1 MARQIISPTAQEIT
15 SAWLMFPVLLLF
27 SIFLL
32 LRGHNEP
39 GGGFVGGLV
48 AASAILLQMIAFGP
62 AEVRRLIPFDIL
74 VLLPAG
80 LLVAALSGLP
90 ALLLGQPFLSGLWVT
105 LPVLGGLKL
114 GTPVIFDI
122 GVYLVVLGITV
133 QIILS
138 MAEEEQWN

>member
-1 MARQIISPTAQEIT
+1 MRSLILRT
-15 SAWLMFPVLLLF
+15 SAWLMIPVLLLF

-48 AASAILLQMIAFGP
+48 AASAVLLQMIASGP
-62 AEVRRLIPFDIL
+62 DEVRRLIPFDVKL
-74 VLLPAG
+74 LLPAG
-80 LLVAALSGLP
+80 LLIALLSGLP
-90 ALLLGQPFLSGLWVT
+90 ALLSGQPFLTGIWVT

-114 GTPVIFDI
+114 GTPVIFDV

-138 MAEEEQWN
+138 MAEEEQWS